1 MLKFKDY
8 IIKIRNKHSE
18 FDSIITIFCV
28 MIFAILVF
36 VIFRQPVTEQKSQS
50 TAFYQNKAEQY
61 YYQGEYDKSIE
72 EYQSMQQE
80 QDWPIYKANIA
91 TVYTA
96 KKEYKTSNNMLDE
109 AVSKRNEIVNDSNID
124 EYRDRDSELGNIVT
138 LTYLLNGET
147 QKAESSGEYFQ
158 SQDGDNKTLD
168 KTMVMVYLAN
178 GKSEKAKQ
186 IADNYNLDTE
196 SASDTASLARVYFL
210 LSDYDK
216 AIDLMKDAWNLDKNE
231 LRVFDI
237 VSDATNDNNDKF
249 ISNLINL
256 SSKNPKEVS
265 YKIFLLKY
273 YQVKKD
279 ITNNTDLLLPSI
291 NDSDNNNYILY
302 SIKRDIF
309 ENRGDAT
316 GAKNED
322 NSILDIEDDS
332 SAVYN
337 LKASTYISMKD
348 YTKANEECIQSIL
361 ADPDYAG
368 NYTNIMPL
376 ILSKEKRS
384 SMAEG
389 YYLAALYKDPSDFN
403 VIKKIGD
410 YYNNSINDSDTAYR
424 YYELAS
430 KIKVDDAEILYSMA
444 QLKISEND
452 YTAAITLLDKCSK
465 INNKEIK
472 YPRAMG
478 TVYYLAGKNEQ
489 SIAKI
494 REAYQI
500 NSNDAKTL
508 NNAGCY
514 YFTAEKDILR
524 GMVNLKYAYNLMD
537 ENTDIDTK
545 QIITENYQKAKQI
558 YSTFIK
564 DTNAKL
570 TIPDMQMVN

>member
-1 MLKFKDY
+1 MVIKIKDY
-8 IIKIRNKHSE
+8 INKIRNKYSE
-18 FDSIITIFCV
+18 IDSIITIFCV

-36 VIFRQPVTEQKSQS
+36 VIFRQPVTDQKYQ
-50 TAFYQNKAEQY
+50 TTGFYQNKAEQY

-80 QDWPIYKANIA
+80 QDWPIYKAKTA

-96 KKEYKTSNNMLDE
+96 KKEYKTSDNILDE
-109 AVSKRNEIVNDSNID
+109 VVSKRNEIVNDSNID
-124 EYRDRDSELGNIVT
+124 EYRDKDIELGNIVT

-147 QKAESSGEYFQ
+147 EKSESSGEYFLK
-158 SQDGDNKTLD
+158 QDGDSKTLD
-168 KTMVMVYLAN
+168 RTMVTVYLAN

-186 IADNYNLDTE
+186 IADNYSLDTE

-210 LSDYDK
+210 LGNYDK

-249 ISNLINL
+249 INKLINL

-279 ITNNTDLLLPSI
+279 ITNNTDLLLQSI
-291 NDSDNNNYILY
+291 DDSDNNYVLH

-309 ENRGDAT
+309 LNKGDEAD
-316 GAKNED
+316 AENED
-322 NSILDIEDDS
+322 KSILEIEESS

-337 LKASTYISMKD
+337 LKSSTYINMKD
-348 YTKANEECIQSIL
+348 YTNASEQCIQSIL
-361 ADPDYAG
+361 ADPDYVG
-368 NYTNIMPL
+368 NYTDIMPL
-376 ILSKEKRS
+376 ILSREKNS
-384 SMAEG
+384 SMAQG
-389 YYLAALYKDPSDFN
+389 YYLEALYKDPSDYN
-403 VIKKIGD
+403 VIKKMGD

-430 KIKVDDAEILYSMA
+430 KVKADDAEILYSMA
-444 QLKISEND
+444 QVKISQND
-452 YTAAITLLDKCSK
+452 YTSAITLLDKCSK
-465 INNKEIK
+465 INSKEIK
-472 YPRAMG
+472 YPRTMG

-514 YFTAEKDILR
+514 YFTVEKDISR
-524 GMVNLKYAYNLMD
+524 GMINLKNAYNLMD
-537 ENTDIDTK
+537 ANTDIDTK

-558 YSTFIK
+558 YSIFTN

-570 TIPDMQMVN
+570 NIPDMQMVN